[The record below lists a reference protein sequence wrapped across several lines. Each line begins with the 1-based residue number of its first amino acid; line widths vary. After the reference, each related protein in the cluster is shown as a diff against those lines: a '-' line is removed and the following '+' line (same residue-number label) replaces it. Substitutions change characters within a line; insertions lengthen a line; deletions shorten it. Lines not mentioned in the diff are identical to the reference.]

1 MASISREIGV
11 GENTIHKWKREILSE
26 NGEIDKEK
34 LVMRKRIIELEME
47 NEILKKAAL
56 IFSRSG

>member
-1 MASISREIGV
+1 VASISREIGV